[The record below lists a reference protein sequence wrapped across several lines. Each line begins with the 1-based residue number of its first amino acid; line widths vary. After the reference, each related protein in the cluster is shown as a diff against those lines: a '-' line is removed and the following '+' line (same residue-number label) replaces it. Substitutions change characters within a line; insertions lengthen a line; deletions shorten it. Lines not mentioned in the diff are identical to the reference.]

1 MWRAASRI
9 CSEFFFL
16 VHSEIH
22 KHTNAHSIRH
32 FGSREFCLVF
42 IFNSSHFV
50 VCLERC
56 FFLDIWLQAG
66 SKHYVFFVFAHLTR
80 FLFFFMFLVCPR
92 SPPIRFTT
100 IFHHYYHHSFIR
112 WNNRKTTTTTRTSF
126 SIYLNGDLVIITYKY
141 SMEFIQRFW

>member
-1 MWRAASRI
+1 MHIRSYI
-9 CSEFFFL
+9 L
-16 VHSEIH
+16 VVGSFVWCLFSIH
-22 KHTNAHSIRH
+22 LI
-32 FGSREFCLVF
+32 LL
-42 IFNSSHFV
+42 FV
-50 VCLERC
+50 WNVV

-66 SKHYVFFVFAHLTR
+66 SKHYVFFVLAHLTR

-112 WNNRKTTTTTRTSF
+112 WNNRKTTTTTTRTSF